1 MTIVFL
7 SISFCAVSQ
16 DDSPKPPVSDEPLT
30 TEQIAVYRV
39 VLKNYLKGWDGAL
52 NLANMTEPFDQ
63 LGKACLK
70 GMRLGH
76 ATIPPMTH
84 KLEPSLVSNTKI
96 VLVDP
101 ERQEAAIKDNDPQNL
116 MKKAMDGHDKV
127 TEQLD
132 ESLKQAFQSGLFTLS
147 EIVFDREHHRAA
159 VAYRF
164 VCGMLCGNG
173 NTVVLKKEGQD
184 WKVTKKCFGYV
195 S

>member
-1 MTIVFL
+1 MAIVFL
-7 SISFCAVSQ
+7 SASICAVSQ
-16 DDSPKPPVSDEPLT
+16 HDSPKPPVSDEPLT

-39 VLKNYLKGWDGAL
+39 VLRDYLKGSDGSL
-52 NLANMTEPFDQ
+52 NLANVTEPFDQ

-76 ATIPPMTH
+76 ATMPTITH
-84 KLEPSLVSNTKI
+84 KLEPSVVSNTKI

-101 ERQEAAIKDNDPQNL
+101 ERQETAIEENDPQNL
-116 MKKAMDGHDKV
+116 MKKAIDDHEKV
-127 TEQLD
+127 TSEQLD
-132 ESLKQAFQSGLFTLS
+132 ESIKQAFQSGLFTLS
-147 EIVFDREHHRAA
+147 DKEHHRAA

-173 NTVVLKKEGQD
+173 NTIVLRKDGRD